1 MITMLEWLQGQR
13 SDVVW
18 VKGPDA
24 SGIYFWDKSLPNQE
38 QIQQLILDYNPSFQL
53 TVEQQKQKQ
62 REKDFARF
70 KKRAA
75 AKDEIIAEMAAG
87 NMERVRSGVWTT
99 EQLITLTQDP
109 EIKQILDAVNTLSF
123 EIAFSCVDDIQNS
136 LLTTDIKNSWKNL
149 LSDNFFL

>member
-24 SGIYFWDKSLPNQE
+24 SGVYFWDKSLPNQE
-38 QIQQLILDYNPSFQL
+38 QIQQLILDYDPSFQL

-62 REKDFARF
+62 REKDFTRF

-75 AKDEIIAEMAAG
+75 AKDGIIAEMAAG

-99 EQLITLTQDP
+99 GQLIALTQDP
-109 EIKQILDAVNTLSF
+109 ELKQILDDVNTLSF
-123 EIAFSCVDDIQNS
+123 EIAFSRVDGLQNS
-136 LLTTDIKNSWKNL
+136 LLTTDIKNSWKKL